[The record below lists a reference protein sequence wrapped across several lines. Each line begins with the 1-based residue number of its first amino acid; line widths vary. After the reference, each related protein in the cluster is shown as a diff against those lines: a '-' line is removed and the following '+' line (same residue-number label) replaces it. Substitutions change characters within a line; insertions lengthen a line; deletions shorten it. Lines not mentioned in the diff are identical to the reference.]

1 MRLWAV
7 LSAVWLLVAMEAQ
20 SHPILR
26 DWISKQSDLRSLRAE
41 FEQTRRLPAL
51 RLPLKRTGTV
61 WLDSQSRF
69 RWQVGDPAEL
79 IAIGSPD
86 RILLVDPK
94 KKRARILSNGVAA
107 GPLRFDMIRLPF
119 AKSYEEFEKA
129 FEVLELRENGPR
141 VDVSMKPKDPS
152 LAAGVK
158 SIRVVFKKS
167 DGMVELL
174 ELDLRDGGQITTVMK
189 AVESNPVLA
198 PEIFDFDLAGF
209 AIDDRSGGAAR

>member
-69 RWQVGDPAEL
+69 RWQVGDPPEL

-94 KKRARILSNGVAA
+94 KKRARILKDDAEG
-107 GPLRFDMIRLPF
+107 GPLRFDAISLPF
-119 AKSYEEFEKA
+119 AKSYEDFQKRFQVLSLIERGDVV
-129 FEVLELRENGPR
+129 EVT
-141 VDVSMKPKDPS
+141 MAAKDPQI
-152 LAAGVK
+152 AAGMK
-158 SIRVVFKKS
+158 SLRIVFRRSSGVVEF
-167 DGMVELL
+167 L
-174 ELDLRDGGQITTVMK
+174 ELDLRDGSQISTTMTQ
-189 AVESNPVLA
+189 VEVNPQIPANL
-198 PEIFDFDLAGF
+198 FDFDLEGF
-209 AIDDRSGGAAR
+209 QIDDRSAAP